1 MNLKSWMKQDDTE
14 TIINKRLDELF
25 KINNIGGK
33 KKISPNRKSNKISPK
48 KKSNK
53 ISPKRKSNK
62 ISPKNKLK
70 DNAINALNK
79 IIENNSDESIDKVK
93 DIANFLYEQTKKIS
107 KEDKIN
113 QDKSID
119 NESIDNES
127 NEDESNKDESNEDES
142 NKDESNEIVNCLTN
156 ISDKDILEVIK
167 KRNITIDISYISN
180 ENLIEE
186 VKRRIKNEN

>member
-1 MNLKSWMKQDDTE
+1 MDLKSWMEQDDTE

-33 KKISPNRKSNKISPK
+33 KKISPKRKSKKISPER
-48 KKSNK
+48 KSKK
-53 ISPKRKSNK
+53 ISPKRKSKK
-62 ISPKNKLK
+62 ISPERKSKKISPKDKLKNKLK

-79 IIENNSDESIDKVK
+79 IIENNPDESIDKVK
-93 DIANFLYEQTKKIS
+93 DVANFLYEQTKKIS
-107 KEDKIN
+107 KEDESN

-119 NESIDNES
+119 Y
-127 NEDESNKDESNEDES
+127 
-142 NKDESNEIVNCLTN
+142 ESNEIVNCLTN
-156 ISDKDILEVIK
+156 ISDKDILEVIE